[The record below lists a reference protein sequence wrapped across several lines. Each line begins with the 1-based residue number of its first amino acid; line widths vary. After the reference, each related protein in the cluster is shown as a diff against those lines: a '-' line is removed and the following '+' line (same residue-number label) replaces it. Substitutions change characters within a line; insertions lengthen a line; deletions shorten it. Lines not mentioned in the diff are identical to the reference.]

1 MHPTP
6 KRRGRPSSGT
16 ALSGAERQRRY
27 RERQKARHC
36 DANAP
41 ASIPVTRNEKPG
53 NPEHRRLFAIPQA
66 GASGSTALVV
76 PQLPEART
84 VTGDREVD
92 AMLWLKEVCQ
102 TARDVGVLDRALEA
116 ASRIKTPMEELERR
130 YTDWLKRQPGAHP
143 LAVALSRIGE
153 IEGHVTHARQRI
165 LLHAEGLAIFG
176 SYETAMSDT
185 APERMLAETA
195 ALPEDFTGW
204 PRLGMDALAEVFAR
218 SVNPHRLSECASELH
233 YWDWLYRIRARMTET
248 EHPDAYVGDD
258 APTVVARREYVEGLL
273 TVLAPVDRQEAI
285 HLADALKAGLV
296 DIGST
301 DDGTRRAEI
310 LDHLLRTCP

>member
-6 KRRGRPSSGT
+6 KRRGRPSSGA

-36 DANAP
+36 DANTP

-53 NPEHRRLFAIPQA
+53 NPEHRRLFAIPPA
-66 GASGSTALVV
+66 KPSDSTALAV

-92 AMLWLKEVCQ
+92 AMLWLRDLCQ
-102 TARDVGVLDRALEA
+102 HAREVGVLDRALEA

-195 ALPEDFTGW
+195 ALPEDFDGW
-204 PRLGMDALAEVFAR
+204 SRLGMDALAEVFAR
-218 SVNPHRLSECASELH
+218 SVNPATLAECASELR
-233 YWDWLYRIRARMTET
+233 YWDWLYQIRARMVET
-248 EHPDAYVGDD
+248 ERPEAYVGDEE
-258 APTVVARREYVEGLL
+258 PVVTARREYVEGLL
-273 TVLAPVDRQEAI
+273 TVLIPVDRQEAI

-301 DDGTRRAEI
+301 DDGGRRAEI
-310 LDHLLRTCP
+310 LDHLLRATP

>member
-1 MHPTP
+1 MHPTS
-6 KRRGRPSSGT
+6 KRRGRPSSGA

-27 RERQKARHC
+27 MARLKAG
-36 DANAP
+36 
-41 ASIPVTRNEKPG
+41 VTDGNTARTGVSVTDEKG
-53 NPEHRRLFAIPQA
+53 NPEHRRLFAIPTPKP
-66 GASGSTALVV
+66 SDSTALVV

-92 AMLWLKEVCQ
+92 ALLWLRDLCKHAREVS
-102 TARDVGVLDRALEA
+102 VLDRALEA
-116 ASRIKTPMEELERR
+116 ASRITTPMEELERR
-130 YTDWLKRQPGAHP
+130 YTDWLQRQPGAHP

-153 IEGHVTHARQRI
+153 IEGHVAKARQRI
-165 LLHAEGLAIFG
+165 RLHAEGLAIFG
-176 SYETAMSDT
+176 SYEAAMSDT

-195 ALPEDFTGW
+195 VLPEDFDGW
-204 PRLGMDALAEVFAR
+204 SRPGMDALAAIFAR
-218 SVNPHRLSECASELH
+218 SVNPATLAECAAELR

-248 EHPDAYVGDD
+248 EHPDAYVGGD

-296 DIGST
+296 DIGSV

-310 LDHLLRTCP
+310 LEHLLRTCP